1 MKRKL
6 LQALVILGLLGLF
19 FSSSTLAGEH
29 PSKARGG
36 SIMWECPFFPCI

>member
-6 LQALVILGLLGLF
+6 LQALVIVGLLALF

-29 PSKARGG
+29 PNNAKGNSV
-36 SIMWECPFFPCI
+36 SWDCPYFPCI